1 MPINPV
7 DTDKLIG
14 SNTNIYEAINV
25 LAKRARHINDEIRA
39 ELHDKLSLFSELVES
54 EEENEVNVEQARI
67 SIEYELK
74 NKPTVQ
80 SIVEKSDKD
89 FEYHYKS

>member
-7 DTDKLIG
+7 DLKKVQG
-14 SNTNIYEAINV
+14 SNENVYEAINV
-25 LAKRARHINDEIRA
+25 MAKRARQINDEVRA

-54 EEENEVNVEQARI
+54 DEEQEVNHEQARI

-74 NKPTVQ
+74 DKPTIQ
-80 SIVEKSDKD
+80 SVKEKGKSDM
-89 FEYHYKS
+89 EYHYSE